1 MAGAKA
7 SVFRLLQV
15 DSGFESVG
23 RSCDVG
29 LRVVSKR
36 AELIDAGAIDGL
48 IAWEK
53 HVHRVDFSFVCIRL
67 SCDSGLC
74 LI

>member
-23 RSCDVG
+23 RSC
-29 LRVVSKR
+29 VVDMCLVLKR
-36 AELIDAGAIDGL
+36 AELSDAGAMAGL
-48 IAWEK
+48 IAWED
-53 HVHRVDFSFVCIRL
+53 HLRRVDIWFVCVRL
-67 SCDSGLC
+67 SCDSGRC